1 MELLKAKR
9 IYMIGIKGAGMTA
22 LAEFL
27 VRQGIAVTGSD
38 TEEVFFTD
46 AILKRLGIAVKSPFA
61 SANVETS
68 FDACIYSTAYTE
80 ETNEEIRVVK
90 VSGKPMF
97 SYPEALGILTQSKLT
112 LAVCGTHGK
121 TTTSALL
128 AEALRGAG
136 QDPSAIVGSEIKNWQ
151 GGALSGAG
159 PHLVIEAD
167 EYQDKL
173 RFYTPL
179 GIILTSVD
187 WDHPDFFPTVGEYE
201 AVFERFV
208 ARLPRHGFLV
218 ACGDDARVRRVAE
231 AFGGKKLFY
240 GFLPENEIYISEYTI
255 VDPESSEGQTGIRA
269 CFSITF
275 EGETFG
281 PWLLSLSG
289 KHNCLN
295 AAAVVGTFLHFKI
308 PLDSLAGTFT
318 QFSGTKRR
326 FEFLGS
332 AGKVL
337 VFDDYAHH
345 PEEIRA
351 TLTAFRELYPKRLL
365 TVVFHPHTYTRTKAL
380 LEDFAETLSLA
391 DRVILIDI
399 YGSARE
405 TQGGVASSDIVERI
419 NRVWPGKARYIA
431 DRGVVVEALSGQTT
445 ESGLIVTMGAGDV
458 WQIAEA
464 FIHKHH

>member
-9 IYMIGIKGAGMTA
+9 VYMIGVKGAGMTA

-27 VRQGIAVTGSD
+27 VRQGITVSGSD

-46 AILKRLGIAVKSPFA
+46 AILKHLGVVVKAPF
-61 SANVETS
+61 STQNIDTN
-68 FDACIYSTAYTE
+68 FDICIYSTAYTVE
-80 ETNEEIRVVK
+80 NNEEMQAVQA
-90 VSGKPMF
+90 SGKKMF
-97 SYPEALGILTQSKLT
+97 SYPEALGLLTESKLT

-128 AEALRGAG
+128 AESLRGAG
-136 QDPSAIVGSEIKNWQ
+136 QEPSAIVGSEIKSWK
-151 GGALSGAG
+151 GGALSGSG

-173 RFYTPL
+173 RFYTPF
-179 GIILTSVD
+179 GILLTSVD

-201 AVFERFV
+201 ATFERFV

-218 ACGDDARVRRVAE
+218 ACGDDARVRKVCE
-231 AFGGKKLFY
+231 SFQGKKIFY
-240 GFLPENEIYISEYTI
+240 GFLPENDICITHYAI
-255 VDPESSEGQTGIRA
+255 VDPESADGQKGLRQ
-269 CFSITF
+269 CFSVTYEDKTYGPFTF
-275 EGETFG
+275 T
-281 PWLLSLSG
+281 LSG
-289 KHNCLN
+289 KHNAMN
-295 AAAVVGTFLHFKI
+295 AAAVVSVFLALKI
-308 PLDSLAGTFT
+308 PVDTLPKTFAH
-318 QFSGTKRR
+318 FSGTKRR

-332 AGKVL
+332 VGKSL

-351 TLTAFRELYPKRLL
+351 TLGAFRELYPSRTL
-365 TVVFHPHTYTRTKAL
+365 TVVFHPHTYTRTRAL
-380 LEDFAETLSLA
+380 LEEFAETLSLA

-405 TQGGVASSDIVERI
+405 TQGGVSSSDIVDRI
-419 NRVWPGKARYIA
+419 NRVWDNKASYIS
-431 DRGVVVEALSGQTT
+431 DRAEVINELKKDTDQAS
-445 ESGLIVTMGAGDV
+445 LIVTMGAGDV

-464 FIHKHH
+464 LLAKK

>member
-9 IYMIGIKGAGMTA
+9 VYMIGIKGAGMTA

-27 VRQGIAVTGSD
+27 VHQRIEVSGSD
-38 TEEVFFTD
+38 TTEVFFTD
-46 AILKRLGIAVKSPFA
+46 AILKRLGVTVKSPF
-61 SANVETS
+61 SVQNIDNR
-68 FDACIYSTAYTE
+68 FDLCIYSTAYTVDN
-80 ETNEEIRVVK
+80 NEEMQLVQQT
-90 VSGKPMF
+90 GKPLY
-97 SYPEALGILTQSKLT
+97 SYPEALGLLTESKLT

-128 AEALRGAG
+128 AEALKGAE
-136 QDPSAIVGSEIKNWQ
+136 QDPSAIVGSEIKSWK
-151 GGALSGAG
+151 GSALSGDG

-173 RFYTPL
+173 RYYTPF
-179 GIILTSVD
+179 GIVLTSVD

-201 AVFERFV
+201 ATFERFI

-218 ACGDDARVRRVAE
+218 ACGDDARVRKVSE
-231 AFGGKKLFY
+231 SFQGKKLFY
-240 GFLPENEIYISEYTI
+240 GFLPENDVCITHYATI
-255 VDPESSEGQTGIRA
+255 DPESA
-269 CFSITF
+269 
-275 EGETFG
+275 EGEKGLRQCFNITHEGNTYGPFTFT
-281 PWLLSLSG
+281 LSG

-295 AAAVVGTFLHFKI
+295 AAAVLSVFLALKVPLDTIKKTFLH
-308 PLDSLAGTFT
+308 
-318 QFSGTKRR
+318 FSGTKRR

-332 AGKVL
+332 VGKSL

-351 TLTAFRELYPKRLL
+351 TLTAFRELYPKRPL

-380 LEDFAETLSLA
+380 LEEFSETLALA
-391 DRVILIDI
+391 DRVMLIDI

-405 TQGGVASSDIVERI
+405 AHGGVSSSDIVERI
-419 NRVWPGKARYIA
+419 NRVWGDKALYIA
-431 DRGVVVEALSGQTT
+431 DREEVVNELKKNTDQGN
-445 ESGLIVTMGAGDV
+445 LIVTMGAGDV

-464 FIHKHH
+464 LLAKK